1 MSKYCSEDLRNA
13 AEDVENYSGYDEDI
27 IADMLRFAADVL
39 ERKKKCEYA
48 VKHYADD
55 GSEIIDAL
63 HAHSLDDAEMLAKT
77 SGLDD
82 TWIVR
87 RQVGEWEKV

>member
-39 ERKKKCEYA
+39 EREEKCERKFEYT
-48 VKHYADD
+48 VKYEDGEVSSLHYCFVDPLKH
-55 GSEIIDAL
+55 GKRENHRII
-63 HAHSLDDAEMLAKT
+63 
-77 SGLDD
+77 
-82 TWIVR
+82 R
-87 RQVGEWEKV
+87 RSVGEWEDYKDA